1 MRITLAFAVLL
12 AALPAQAQVTV
23 SLGNGVSH
31 DCYLAAKTVLRPR
44 DGLASCSVALDHA
57 MSPADRAATL
67 VNRGVIQDAL
77 RAYAAAWADY
87 NAALRINPN
96 LGDAYLNRGAALMR
110 MQKSDEGIVD
120 IKKGMALGVSL
131 PQIGY
136 YDLAVAEENLGLLK
150 EAYFDYKRAVAADPA
165 YKPALDALKFFKVEV
180 KAVDT
185 KEGARP

>member
-1 MRITLAFAVLL
+1 MRVTLALAALL
-12 AALPAQAQVTV
+12 AALPAQAQMTVT
-23 SLGNGVSH
+23 LGSGAAH
-31 DCYLAAKTVLRPR
+31 DCYLAAKTGLRPR
-44 DGLASCSVALDHA
+44 GALTSCTVALDHVLSA
-57 MSPADRAATL
+57 ADRAATL

-77 RAYAAAWADY
+77 KAYAAAWADY
-87 NAALRINPN
+87 NAALRINPD

-110 MQKSDEGIVD
+110 MQKSDEAIVD

-165 YKPALDALKFFKVEV
+165 YQPALEALKFFKVEV
-180 KAVDT
+180 KPADR
-185 KEGARP
+185 KD